1 MTKKIIIVGGGSAG
15 WVTAA
20 YLARMLCADLPAGV
34 EIMLIESPD
43 IGPIGVGEGTFPS
56 IRKTL
61 SRLEVDERL
70 LFTQASATFKQG
82 VRFAN
87 WVRGDDHYYH
97 LFEPAHR
104 PEGLDLLPYWL
115 LGEAGSRSWNDVCG
129 VQKRVVDAMRG
140 PKRGNERP
148 YAAPLA
154 YAYHFDALAFAGL
167 LKQHAVRQGV
177 KHIADDVTEVRLAP
191 DGSIDRL
198 LTRAH
203 GALSGDLYIDCT
215 GFRARL
221 IGEAMGIK
229 FVSRRDT
236 LFVNRAVAVQ
246 LPYADPNAP
255 IPSCTIASAER
266 SGWLW
271 DIGLRQRRGIGYVY
285 SADHCTD
292 DEAVRV
298 LCRYAG
304 VSEATANPR
313 LLSFEAGYRPAQWHR
328 NCVAIGLSAGF
339 IEPLEA
345 TGISFA
351 ETASLILAA
360 IFPWGGLMETAARQF
375 NAAMSRRYENVI
387 DFIKAHYCLS
397 QRRDSDFWIDNCR
410 PESIPASLQERLERW
425 RYRPP
430 SFVDVDYGHD
440 TFTEENWR
448 QVIYGMEFR
457 TDLTARGGA
466 LRHRDAAQAAFASAD
481 RSADKAMAYLPS
493 HRELVETMCAE
504 GAASPSGNGPAGIGR

>member
-1 MTKKIIIVGGGSAG
+1 VTKKIIIVGGGSAG

-20 YLARMLCADLPAGV
+20 YLARMLGADLPAGV
-34 EIMLIESPD
+34 EILLVESPD

-61 SRLEVDERL
+61 SRLEIDERL

-115 LGEAGSRSWNDVCG
+115 LGQAGSRSWNDVCG
-129 VQKRVVDAMRG
+129 VQKRVVDAMLG
-140 PKRGNERP
+140 PKRGDEPP
-148 YAAPLA
+148 YSAPLA
-154 YAYHFDALAFAGL
+154 YAYHFDALAFADV
-167 LKQHAVRQGV
+167 LKQHAIRQGV
-177 KHIADDVTEVRLAP
+177 KLVADQVTDVRLTP
-191 DGSIDRL
+191 DGSIDSL

-203 GALSGDLYIDCT
+203 GVLSGDLYIDCT

-221 IGEAMGIK
+221 IGEAMGIA

-236 LFVNRAVAVQ
+236 LFVNRAITVQ
-246 LPYADPNAP
+246 QPYRDPSAP
-255 IPSCTIASAER
+255 LPSCTIATAER
-266 SGWLW
+266 AGWIW
-271 DIGLRQRRGIGYVY
+271 DIGLRHRRGIGYVY
-285 SADHCTD
+285 SSDHCSD
-292 DEAVRV
+292 WEAER
-298 LCRYAG
+298 LLRRYAG
-304 VSEATANPR
+304 LGQGEGETR
-313 LLSFEAGYRPAQWHR
+313 LLQFEAGYRPVQWHR

-345 TGISFA
+345 TGIGFA
-351 ETASLILAA
+351 ESASLILAA
-360 IFPWGGLMETAARQF
+360 IFPWRGPLEVAARQF
-375 NAAMSRRYENVI
+375 NTAMSRRYENVI

-425 RYRPP
+425 HYRPP

-448 QVIYGMEFR
+448 QVIYGMEFA
-457 TDLTARGGA
+457 TDLTGRGGA
-466 LRHRDAAQAAFASAD
+466 LRHQDAARVAFALAD
-481 RSADKAMAYLPS
+481 RSADKALAYLPS
-493 HRELVETMCAE
+493 HRDLVEKMCAE
-504 GAASPSGNGPAGIGR
+504 GAASPSTTGLAGVGR